1 MDSFDASYL
10 VNGTV
15 ALIVPHPKNISTPS
29 SDLSKAIEKAW
40 ELLQKKPEL
49 SIEVHCSE
57 GDIQDLQEFEEFNW
71 RFPTLEDSEQSV
83 NVRLFQGDEPDE

>member
-1 MDSFDASYL
+1 MNKQEAIDTIQNALMGYIEDSAGRDTEEA
-10 VNGTV
+10 
-15 ALIVPHPKNISTPS
+15 
-29 SDLSKAIEKAW
+29 KAIEKAW